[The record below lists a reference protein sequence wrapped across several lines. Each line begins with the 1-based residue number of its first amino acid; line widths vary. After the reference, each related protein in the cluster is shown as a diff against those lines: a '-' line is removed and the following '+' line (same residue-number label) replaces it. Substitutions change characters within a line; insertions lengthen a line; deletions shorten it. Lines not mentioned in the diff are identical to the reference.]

1 MLVPVICAVLLVT
14 AAVMYYKGYAAYK
27 KMRYEDAFVL
37 ITLALT
43 VLLVRIIIQTLSQMM
58 AIM

>member
-1 MLVPVICAVLLVT
+1 MLVPVICAVLLVI
-14 AAVMYYKGYAAYK
+14 AAAMYYKGYAAYK

-37 ITLALT
+37 VTLAFT
-43 VLLVRIIIQTLSQMM
+43 VLLVRIIIQTLSQMI